1 MHILLVEDDESLY
14 NLYSTEFDLNGHSV
28 AWHKVGTGVIDKIKE
43 EKPDAVL
50 LDIML
55 PEKTGLEILK
65 DIKAD
70 STVNQIP
77 VIMLTNF
84 GTQENV
90 HEAIEN
96 GAEDFIMKHNVVPE
110 EIVEKVLSIVNG

>member
-28 AWHKVGTGVIDKIKE
+28 AWHKVGSGVIDKIKA

-55 PEKTGLEILK
+55 PEKTGFEILK
-65 DIKAD
+65 EVKVDEEIK
-70 STVNQIP
+70 NIP
-77 VIMLTNF
+77 IIMLTNF

-90 HEAIEN
+90 HEAIEE

-110 EIVEKVLSIVNG
+110 EIVEKVEEIVNG

>member
-14 NLYSTEFDLNGHSV
+14 NLYSTEFDLNGHTI
-28 AWHKVGTGVIDKIKE
+28 AWHKVGTGVIERIKE
-43 EKPDAVL
+43 EKPDAIL

-55 PEKTGLEILK
+55 PEKTGLEVLK
-65 DIKAD
+65 NIKANKD
-70 STVNQIP
+70 TSNIP

-96 GAEDFIMKHNVVPE
+96 GADDFIMKHNVVPE
-110 EIVEKVLSIVNG
+110 EIVEKVTSIVNG

>member
-14 NLYSTEFDLNGHSV
+14 NLYSTEFDLNGHTVS
-28 AWHKVGTGVIDKIKE
+28 WHKVGTGVVDKIKE
-43 EKPDAVL
+43 ENPDVIL

-55 PEKTGLEILK
+55 PEKTGLEVLK
-65 DIKAD
+65 DIKKNPD
-70 STVNQIP
+70 TSNIP

-84 GTQENV
+84 GTQDNV
-90 HEAIEN
+90 HEAINN

-110 EIVEKVLSIVNG
+110 EIVEKVTNIVNG